1 MFEIIISVSL
11 YIGAVALLVKGAI
24 TYCEHC
30 PE

>member
-1 MFEIIISVSL
+1 MFEIIISIGL
-11 YIGAVALLVKGAI
+11 YIGAIVLLVKSAI